1 MKNDN
6 PAARTQ
12 HQRPNRPAAAVPAG
26 KCSAAGRS
34 MIEMLGVLSIVGILS
49 VGGIYHLGRI
59 LTEHRQIRIAEEYAW
74 LVQNVVADFNALRLP
89 KDQRNI
95 SSDIA
100 KSPLM
105 PAGWKYKAGYLQND
119 MGQVLFLQDNG
130 SRKLQ
135 INFEMGK
142 KQGMTYNQKGLCR
155 ILFNNVLRPLA
166 SEIYMAANY
175 WGNDYVQHFYGT
187 NYCNNGNLKCLSR
200 ISVEEIEKQ
209 CALCLG
215 EKGEYRTNCA
225 VVMFFKI

>member
-1 MKNDN
+1 MKNDSLSIQPPRPRGSN
-6 PAARTQ
+6 PAA
-12 HQRPNRPAAAVPAG
+12 AAQ
-26 KCSAAGRS
+26 CGRS

-49 VGGIYHLGRI
+49 VGSIYHLGRI
-59 LTEHRQIRIAEEYAW
+59 LTEYRQIRIAEEYAW
-74 LVQNVVADFNALRLP
+74 LVQNIVADFNALRFP

-95 SSDIA
+95 GSYIA

-105 PAGWKYKAGYLQND
+105 PAGWKLKRGYLQND
-119 MGQVLFLQDNG
+119 MGQVLFLQDSG

-135 INFEMGK
+135 INFEMAK
-142 KQGMTYNQKGLCR
+142 KQGMTPNQKGLCR

-175 WGNDYVQHFYGT
+175 WGNDHALPFYGT
-187 NYCNNGNLKCLSR
+187 NYCNNGNKKCLSR
-200 ISVEEIEKQ
+200 ISAEEIEEQ

-215 EKGEYRTNCA
+215 EEGEFRTNCA

>member
-1 MKNDN
+1 MKNNN

-12 HQRPNRPAAAVPAG
+12 HQRPNRPAAAAAAG

-105 PAGWKYKAGYLQND
+105 PATTRYPSASS
-119 MGQVLFLQDNG
+119 
-130 SRKLQ
+130 SRAA
-135 INFEMGK
+135 EV
-142 KQGMTYNQKGLCR
+142 T
-155 ILFNNVLRPLA
+155 VLRLVSTEPAVTIGTTAPLGLYVIRFSVRL
-166 SEIYMAANY
+166 SE
-175 WGNDYVQHFYGT
+175 
-187 NYCNNGNLKCLSR
+187 
-200 ISVEEIEKQ
+200 
-209 CALCLG
+209 
-215 EKGEYRTNCA
+215 
-225 VVMFFKI
+225 